1 MTGGP
6 RAAQGRARPWLLF
19 LLLLAL
25 LGLCLGRGW
34 LELPPAWNPWMPLD
48 VQAPP
53 NLMTPLK
60 LRLVREDP
68 ARCTAALATSALRW
82 EPVEDRDHGDGCVL
96 SNSVRLRGGPL
107 QLGESFLATCQLA
120 VAFAIFEHHGLQPAA
135 QAVYGQP
142 VVGIEHYGSYAC
154 RNIAGSQRRS
164 QHATANAL
172 RIAGFRLAD
181 GRRIT
186 LARAWNGDEREQRFL
201 RLVREA
207 ACKPFNTV
215 LGPEYNAAHRDHLHL
230 DMGRARICR

>member
-1 MTGGP
+1 M
-6 RAAQGRARPWLLF
+6 
-19 LLLLAL
+19 
-25 LGLCLGRGW
+25 
-34 LELPPAWNPWMPLD
+34 
-48 VQAPP
+48 
-53 NLMTPLK
+53 
-60 LRLVREDP
+60 
-68 ARCTAALATSALRW
+68 
-82 EPVEDRDHGDGCVL
+82 
-96 SNSVRLRGGPL
+96 
-107 QLGESFLATCQLA
+107 
-120 VAFAIFEHHGLQPAA
+120 AFAIFEHHGLQPAA

-172 RIAGFRLAD
+172 DIAGFRLAD

-186 LARAWNGDEREQRFL
+186 LARDWNGDEREQRFL